1 MEEIQQEQSILKMI
15 NHQLFDFYHYLSNS
29 WLIPIHYLMIIII
42 LLALLLIILFFYL
55 HQQLLGGFFPLYD
68 YYGDDIQVEKPRPY
82 FNPEM
87 TYYVCSYGGCGSYML
102 CDYLRNFG
110 NVEHI
115 HSRKPPLKLEYIGAK
130 NTSNPVYGEWFNGV
144 EIPESEL
151 DHYKVIYLYKDPV
164 KAIYSRF
171 KNPDHLRHVQCDPTI
186 TLEQVIESKKDLY
199 GLEEFFDHYTS
210 NTEKRNYP
218 IYCVKYEDFWD
229 HLSVFNQELGLPD
242 VPALYPVKKE
252 TPRQEPH
259 HEVLYQI
266 YDRLLKKMNQ
276 MSTLSTFKK
285 G

>member
-1 MEEIQQEQSILKMI
+1 
-15 NHQLFDFYHYLSNS
+15 
-29 WLIPIHYLMIIII
+29 
-42 LLALLLIILFFYL
+42 
-55 HQQLLGGFFPLYD
+55 
-68 YYGDDIQVEKPRPY
+68 
-82 FNPEM
+82 M

-102 CDYLRNFG
+102 CDYLRQFG
-110 NVEHI
+110 KVEHI
-115 HSRKPPLKLEYIGAK
+115 HSRDPPLKLEYIGAK
-130 NTSNPVYGEWFNGV
+130 NTSNPVYSEWFNGV
-144 EIPESEL
+144 EIPEQEL

-171 KNPDHLRHVQCDPTI
+171 KNPDHLRHVQCDPAI

-229 HLSVFNQELGLPD
+229 HLPEFNQTLGLPD

-252 TPRQEPH
+252 TPREEPH
-259 HEVLYQI
+259 HKALYKI
-266 YDRLLKKMNQ
+266 YSRLIKK
-276 MSTLSTFKK
+276 MSTLSTLSTFGKS